1 MVGGGGGPDI
11 VKTVTMLE
19 FRRDAERIIELVAKG
34 QRMLLTYRGKPV
46 MRLEPVQDP
55 AAKQDDAF
63 YALGELGI
71 SAGAPLSNQEID
83 RIVYDA

>member
-1 MVGGGGGPDI
+1 M
-11 VKTVTMLE
+11 KTVTMLE

-63 YALGELGI
+63 FDALGELGI